1 VYLLSV
7 DSLKVV
13 QLRIALID
21 SSFISRTLNV
31 FIVFFKLKE
40 ILVKRAF

>member
-13 QLRIALID
+13 QLGIALTD
-21 SSFISRTLNV
+21 GGFTSRTLNV
-31 FIVFFKLKE
+31 FIVFSKPGEKPAG
-40 ILVKRAF
+40 RAF

>member
-13 QLRIALID
+13 QLGIALMD

-31 FIVFFKLKE
+31 FIVFSKLKE
-40 ILVKRAF
+40 MLVRRAF